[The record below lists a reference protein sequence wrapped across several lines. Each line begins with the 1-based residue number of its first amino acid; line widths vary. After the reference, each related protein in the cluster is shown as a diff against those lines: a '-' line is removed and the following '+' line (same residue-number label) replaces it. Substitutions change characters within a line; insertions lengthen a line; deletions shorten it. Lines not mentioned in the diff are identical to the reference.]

1 VKIAAISDIHGNL
14 AALDAVLTD
23 IRLRGVNAIVNLGD
37 ILSGALYP
45 CETADRLMPLNMP
58 AIRGNH
64 ERQVLTL
71 EQNQMRLS
79 DRYAALTLRPDQK
92 NWIASLPAT
101 LWFSDDVLLVHGT
114 PDSDLAYF
122 LETVDESGLR
132 PATAAEIEERAGS
145 ASAKVILCGHTHV
158 PRAVRLA
165 DGRLIVNPGSV
176 GLPAYADDHPHPH
189 AVETGSPHARYA
201 IIEKEKDYW
210 SAQLL
215 AIDYEWEAAAITAD
229 QRGRADW
236 GRALR
241 TGKV

>member
-1 VKIAAISDIHGNL
+1 MG
-14 AALDAVLTD
+14 
-23 IRLRGVNAIVNLGD
+23 
-37 ILSGALYP
+37 
-45 CETADRLMPLNMP
+45 
-58 AIRGNH
+58 
-64 ERQVLTL
+64 
-71 EQNQMRLS
+71 LS
-79 DRYAALTLRPDQK
+79 DQYAALTLRPDQK

-132 PATAAEIEERAGS
+132 SATAAEIEERAGS

-201 IIEKEKDYW
+201 IIEKEKDHW

-215 AIDYEWEAAAITAD
+215 AIDYDWEAAAITAD